1 MNPLNDRS
9 IGTITSW
16 LGGLSQRSQAISDNI
31 ANIDTPGY
39 VRKEVPFEA
48 ALQRA
53 IGQGANRLATTDPRH
68 ITAGTSAGNQLSSQ
82 ATQQLTSSRAD
93 SNSVDIDQE
102 MVLLSDTQMR
112 FQAAS
117 SALNSKVQILRNVIR
132 GN

>member
-16 LGGLSQRSQAISDNI
+16 LNGLSQRSNAISDNI

-39 VRKEVPFEA
+39 VRKEVNFET
-48 ALQRA
+48 ALARA
-53 IGQGANRLATTDPRH
+53 VGQASNRLATTNNRH
-68 ITAGTSAGNQLSSQ
+68 ITAGGSATNQLGINGAQQLSS
-82 ATQQLTSSRAD
+82 SRMD
-93 SNSVDIDQE
+93 SNTVDIDQE

-117 SALNSKVQILRNVIR
+117 SALNTKVQILRNVIR
-132 GN
+132 GQ

>member
-1 MNPLNDRS
+1 MNPLNDRG

-16 LGGLSQRSQAISDNI
+16 LSGLSQRSQAISDNI

-39 VRKEVPFEA
+39 MRKEANFET

-53 IGQGANRLATTDPRH
+53 VGQGTNRLSTTNARH
-68 ITAGTSAGNQLSSQ
+68 LPVGGSASNQLGMN
-82 ATQQLTSSRAD
+82 AAQQLTSGRMD
-93 SNSVDIDQE
+93 SNTVDIDQE

-117 SALNSKVQILRNVIR
+117 SALNTKVQILRNVIR
-132 GN
+132 GQ